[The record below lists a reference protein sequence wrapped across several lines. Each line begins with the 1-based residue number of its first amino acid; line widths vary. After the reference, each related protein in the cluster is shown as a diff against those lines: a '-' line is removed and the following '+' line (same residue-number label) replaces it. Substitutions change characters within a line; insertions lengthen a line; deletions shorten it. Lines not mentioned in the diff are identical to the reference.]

1 MLKIVCWNI
10 GRTHQP
16 LEELLAMDSD
26 VALLQEVHPGGID
39 WLNDAGPN
47 VAVSPYDPWLMRHPE
62 TGASTYDRWP
72 QVVKL
77 SQRIKVEWFR
87 PVGPT
92 LATRADEMAV
102 SHIGAVA
109 AAQVTP
115 LDDNTGAPFLA
126 VSMYARWL
134 RPRPG
139 AGPGPIYSDASAHSI
154 INDLTAFIPHYDAQ
168 NPTHRI
174 LAAGDLNIDY
184 DAGRGSDPFARR
196 ANTVFHRMDALGLEY
211 LGPQYPN
218 GRRAAPTPPHLPH
231 DTANVVT
238 YRNLQIDHVFASR
251 GFHRSVR
258 ARALNGPDE
267 WGSSDHCRILIEVGD

>member
-1 MLKIVCWNI
+1 MITVVCWNI

-16 LEELLAMDSD
+16 LEELLAMDAD
-26 VALLQEVHPGGID
+26 LALLQEVHPGGIH
-39 WLNDAGPN
+39 WLNRAGAN
-47 VAVSPYDPWLMRHPE
+47 VAASPYDPWLMRHPE
-62 TGASTYDRWP
+62 TGAPTYDRWP

-77 SQRIKVEWFR
+77 SPRVNVEWFR
-87 PVGPT
+87 PVAPT
-92 LATRADEMAV
+92 LATNAAELAV
-102 SHIGAVA
+102 SHIGAIA
-109 AAQVTP
+109 AAKVTP
-115 LDDNTGAPFLA
+115 QDAAAGAPFLA

-134 RPRPG
+134 RPHPG

-154 INDLTAFIPHYDAQ
+154 ISDLTAFITHYDAA

-196 ANTVFHRMDALGLEY
+196 ANTVFDRMDALGMEY

-218 GRRAAPTPPHLPH
+218 GRRAEPTPPHLPA

-251 GFHRSVR
+251 GFHRSVK
-258 ARALNGPDE
+258 AHALNEVGE
-267 WGSSDHCRILIEVGD
+267 WGSSDHCRILIAVGD